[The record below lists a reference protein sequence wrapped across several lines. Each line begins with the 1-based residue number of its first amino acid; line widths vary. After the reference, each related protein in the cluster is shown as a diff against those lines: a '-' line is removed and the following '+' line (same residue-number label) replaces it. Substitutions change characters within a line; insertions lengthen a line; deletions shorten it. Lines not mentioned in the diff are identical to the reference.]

1 MCLPSRLPLATNWL
15 EVKLFLYEMRTSCA
29 KYSAVPSAIHT
40 GHPAVEPSLLN
51 HQKRTEKKERKS
63 SRKSPFLNK
72 ARPIVLARAL
82 VPVLE
87 IHVILEVHMMIELTV
102 SVSAEPVHN
111 RHPTTSVNLRQTD
124 LSLRLQLPQRLSNAS
139 LPSVQDRRTPTPRV
153 TPAPD
158 NLRQPLKK
166 RVPTAPRDLSC
177 HFKRTL
183 STRKQ

>member
-1 MCLPSRLPLATNWL
+1 
-15 EVKLFLYEMRTSCA
+15 
-29 KYSAVPSAIHT
+29 
-40 GHPAVEPSLLN
+40 
-51 HQKRTEKKERKS
+51 
-63 SRKSPFLNK
+63 
-72 ARPIVLARAL
+72 
-82 VPVLE
+82 
-87 IHVILEVHMMIELTV
+87 MMIELAV

-183 STRKQ
+183 STRKQLNAISVEEKDTTPKTACSRNKRHQARRLALLSDILPTKIYQPLQTLTTRITPPLLCRCSKVSRCLIAIHFLTVSLLT